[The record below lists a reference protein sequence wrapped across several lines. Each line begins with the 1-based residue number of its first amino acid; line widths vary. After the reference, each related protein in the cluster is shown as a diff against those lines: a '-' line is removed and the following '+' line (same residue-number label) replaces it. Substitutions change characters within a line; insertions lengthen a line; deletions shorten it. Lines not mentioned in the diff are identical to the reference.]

1 MRCELFVEVRRDEQA
16 RLDDQVT
23 GDDRVPGR
31 VGAGSQPAPVS
42 YTHLTLPTI
51 YSV

>member
-1 MRCELFVEVRRDEQA
+1 MVDAERRAREEQA
-16 RLDDQVT
+16 RLAAAAAAPNPDAFQDPQENIN
-23 GDDRVPGR
+23 
-31 VGAGSQPAPVS
+31 PVS